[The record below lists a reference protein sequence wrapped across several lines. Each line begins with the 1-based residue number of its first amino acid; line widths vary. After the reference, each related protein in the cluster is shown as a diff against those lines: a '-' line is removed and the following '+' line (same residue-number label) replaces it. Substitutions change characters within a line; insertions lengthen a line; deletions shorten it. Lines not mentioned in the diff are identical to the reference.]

1 MAYESIIAIPA
12 ANVGNGQTLA
22 FTLPYGLQAA
32 DFLTSGAELLLQSGD
47 KLTGSNITVA
57 LSGATAT
64 VTNNTSTVIPKG
76 SRVLLQ
82 LPRAKAVVR
91 KVLATPQAAYD
102 ALAVKDPDTLYV
114 IVG

>member
-47 KLTGSNITVA
+47 KLTGSQITVA
-57 LSGATAT
+57 LSGTTAT
-64 VTNNTSTVIPKG
+64 VTNSTSTVIPKD
-76 SRVLLQ
+76 SRVILQ
-82 LPRAKAVVR
+82 LPKAKVVA
-91 KVLATPQAAYD
+91 KNVVALTQAQYD
-102 ALAVKDPDTLYV
+102 ALVAKDPSILYV
-114 IVG
+114 IA